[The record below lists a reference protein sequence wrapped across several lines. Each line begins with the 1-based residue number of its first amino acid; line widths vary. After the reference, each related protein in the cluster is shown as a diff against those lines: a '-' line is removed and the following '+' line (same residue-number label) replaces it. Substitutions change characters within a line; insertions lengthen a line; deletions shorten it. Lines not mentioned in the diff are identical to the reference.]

1 MQKVVSVSDL
11 RQNAAKLL
19 GEVQGNHDPCLI
31 LSRSRPVA
39 VLMSATAFEEMQERL
54 RRLEEAELLRV
65 VEEGEAEFRAGKA
78 RRLRSLKDLR

>member
-1 MQKVVSVSDL
+1 MQKLISVSRL

-19 GEVQGNHDPCLI
+19 NEVQGDHEPCLI

-39 VLMSATAFEEMQERL
+39 VLMGAAAFEEMQERL

-65 VEEGEAEFRAGKA
+65 VKEGEAEFRSGKR

>member
-1 MQKVVSVSDL
+1 
-11 RQNAAKLL
+11 
-19 GEVQGNHDPCLI
+19 
-31 LSRSRPVA
+31 
-39 VLMSATAFEEMQERL
+39 MSATAFEEMQERL